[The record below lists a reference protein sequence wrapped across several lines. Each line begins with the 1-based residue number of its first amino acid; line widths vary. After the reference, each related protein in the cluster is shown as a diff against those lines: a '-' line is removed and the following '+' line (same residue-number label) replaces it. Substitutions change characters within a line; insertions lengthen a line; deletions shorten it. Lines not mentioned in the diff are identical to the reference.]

1 MAAGGD
7 GVDGM
12 ASMDGKV
19 ETARG
24 GSPTADARTSATD
37 AACDAAIHAARN
49 AVSAALAPHPVP
61 LSRQLADILA
71 RPVAETDRR
80 RAFRHLSYWTGAA
93 ARVAAADMGEPLWQ
107 AASLGLPVTSTTDTA
122 HFLFEASLGS
132 LDELDDTHRAA
143 LVHPGPVVIPV
154 VRHLA
159 RVLGASAAQMADAI
173 VRGYDA
179 AIRVGLSVG
188 PAHYVHWHTTA
199 TCGGF
204 GAAAAAAS
212 MFGLDAAATAQALS
226 LAATRASGLWQIRL
240 EPSDGKPWHTS
251 QASQLGL
258 AAAAMARAG
267 LRGPAHAL
275 EGEKGFFKVM
285 CPDAQPGR
293 LVADPQGAWRIHET
307 SFKPWPACRH
317 AHPAIAAAL
326 AARATFGAG
335 RLASPG
341 APPSANPAA
350 PSPATGAIPSS
361 ASPAVTPSPI
371 AAIDV
376 QTYPD
381 AIAFC
386 NAPSPAD
393 LQQAR
398 FSLQHAVAITLLRG
412 DPGFDAFEAGARQD
426 PDVASLRARVRLAV
440 SPALAL
446 AYPAHFGARL
456 VITLADGT
464 VHTFDAPDAPGDPEC
479 PLSDTE
485 LDTLIASLLHAG
497 AWSAEAIRLH
507 QAGYQDLC
515 ATTGALRGLND
526 GATLAAPL
534 RGHG

>member
-1 MAAGGD
+1 VVGAAIDTKGD
-7 GVDGM
+7 GQMTAAAVDP
-12 ASMDGKV
+12 A
-19 ETARG
+19 
-24 GSPTADARTSATD
+24 
-37 AACDAAIHAARN
+37 
-49 AVSAALAPHPVP
+49 P

-71 RPVAETDRR
+71 RPVADADRR

-93 ARVAAADMGEPLWQ
+93 ARVAAADLGEPLWQ
-107 AASLGLPVTSTTDTA
+107 AASLGLPVTSCTDTA

-143 LVHPGPVVIPV
+143 LVHPGPIVMPV

-159 RVLGASAAQMADAI
+159 RVLGSPACEMADAI
-173 VRGYDA
+173 VRGYEA
-179 AIRVGLSVG
+179 AIRAGLSVG

-212 MFGLDAAATAQALS
+212 MFRLDAAATAQALS

-267 LRGPAHAL
+267 LRGPAHAF
-275 EGEKGFFKVM
+275 EGDKGVFKVM

-326 AARATFGAG
+326 AARAMFGAG
-335 RLASPG
+335 WLASPD
-341 APPSANPAA
+341 APTSANPAA
-350 PSPATGAIPSS
+350 PSPATGADPSS
-361 ASPAVTPSPI
+361 ASPAATPSPI

-398 FSLQHAVAITLLRG
+398 FSLQHAVAVTLLRG

-426 PDVASLRARVRLAV
+426 PDVARLRARVRLAV
-440 SPALAL
+440 SPALTQ

-464 VHTFDAPDAPGDPEC
+464 AHTFDAPDAPGDPEC

-497 AWSAEAIRLH
+497 AWSAESIRLH
-507 QAGYQDLC
+507 QGRYRDLW
-515 ATTGALRGLND
+515 APTGAHRGFGD

>member
-1 MAAGGD
+1 MTAA
-7 GVDGM
+7 
-12 ASMDGKV
+12 A
-19 ETARG
+19 TA
-24 GSPTADARTSATD
+24 PAADA
-37 AACDAAIHAARN
+37 
-49 AVSAALAPHPVP
+49 VP

-71 RPVAETDRR
+71 RPVAEADRR

-93 ARVAAADMGEPLWQ
+93 ARVAAADLGEPLWQ
-107 AASLGLPVTSTTDTA
+107 AASLGLPVTSSADTA

-143 LVHPGPVVIPV
+143 LVHPGPIVMPV

-159 RVLGASAAQMADAI
+159 RVLGSPASDMADAI
-173 VRGYDA
+173 VRGYEA
-179 AIRVGLSVG
+179 AIRTGLSVG

-212 MFGLDAAATAQALS
+212 MLGLDAAATAQALS

-240 EPSDGKPWHTS
+240 EPSDGNPWHTS
-251 QASQLGL
+251 QSSQLGL

-267 LRGPAHAL
+267 LRGPAHAF

-293 LVADPQGAWRIHET
+293 LVADPQDAWRIHAT

-335 RLASPG
+335 RLASPAG
-341 APPSANPAA
+341 
-350 PSPATGAIPSS
+350 TL
-361 ASPAVTPSPI
+361 SPI

-398 FSLQHAVAITLLRG
+398 FSLQHAVSVTLLRG

-426 PDVASLRARVRLAV
+426 PDVARLRAKVRLAV
-440 SPALAL
+440 SPAVAQ

-464 VHTFDAPDAPGDPEC
+464 AHTFDAPDAPGDPEC

-485 LDTLIASLLHAG
+485 LDTLIARLLHAG
-497 AWSAEAIRLH
+497 AWSADAIRLH
-507 QAGYQDLC
+507 QARYRDLC
-515 ATTGALRGLND
+515 ATTGALPGLGD
-526 GATLAAPL
+526 GATLTAPL

>member
-1 MAAGGD
+1 MVGDRRDGQAAIEGSAVSGPVTGMPGAAAAGPATTLD
-7 GVDGM
+7 D
-12 ASMDGKV
+12 AS
-19 ETARG
+19 T
-24 GSPTADARTSATD
+24 
-37 AACDAAIHAARN
+37 
-49 AVSAALAPHPVP
+49 

-71 RPVAETDRR
+71 RPVADADRR

-93 ARVAAADMGEPLWQ
+93 ARVAAADLGEPLWQ
-107 AASLGLPVTSTTDTA
+107 AASLGLPVTSSTDMA

-159 RVLGASAAQMADAI
+159 RVLGSSAADMADAI

-179 AIRVGLSVG
+179 AIRAGLSVG

-212 MFGLDAAATAQALS
+212 MFGLDAAATAHALS

-267 LRGPAHAL
+267 LRGPAHAF
-275 EGEKGFFKVM
+275 EGDKGFFKVM
-285 CPDAQPGR
+285 CPDAQPER
-293 LVADPQGAWRIHET
+293 LVADPQGAWRIHDT

-326 AARATFGAG
+326 AARAALGA
-335 RLASPG
+335 
-341 APPSANPAA
+341 ANPKAT
-350 PSPATGAIPSS
+350 PPAITS
-361 ASPAVTPSPI
+361 VL
-371 AAIDV
+371 V

-386 NAPSPAD
+386 DAPSPTD

-398 FSLQHAVAITLLRG
+398 FSLQHAVAVSLLRG
-412 DPGFDAFEAGARQD
+412 APGFDAFEGPARQD
-426 PDVASLRARVRLAV
+426 PDIAALRAKVTLTV
-440 SPALAL
+440 SPAMAQ

-456 VITLADGT
+456 VLTMADAT
-464 VHTFDAPDAPGDPEC
+464 THTFDAPDAPGDPEC

-485 LDTLIASLLHAG
+485 LNALIESLLHAG
-497 AWSAEAIRLH
+497 AWSKAAIQQH
-507 QAGYQDLC
+507 QARH
-515 ATTGALRGLND
+515 ALLWKSADTAQGLGD

-534 RGHG
+534 RGHA